1 MENQDNTISGILG
14 QDLLNPYDLNSSIT
28 FDWSNIAPLTT
39 GQISS
44 LNNITIQSTNNTGI
58 GSAPYT
64 IQPLV
69 TPGTSIYD
77 NTGIWTTHHPNLKV
91 QGDAEVE
98 GDLKLGGK
106 SIKDS
111 LEKIEEK
118 LAILHPNTEL
128 EEKWEKL
135 RELRRQYIACEKDII
150 EKEKI
155 WETLKK

>member
-39 GQISS
+39 AQLSS
-44 LNNITIQSTNNTGI
+44 LNNISIQSTNTGI
-58 GSAPYT
+58 NSAPYT

-77 NTGIWTTHHPNLKV
+77 NTGIWTTQHPSIKV